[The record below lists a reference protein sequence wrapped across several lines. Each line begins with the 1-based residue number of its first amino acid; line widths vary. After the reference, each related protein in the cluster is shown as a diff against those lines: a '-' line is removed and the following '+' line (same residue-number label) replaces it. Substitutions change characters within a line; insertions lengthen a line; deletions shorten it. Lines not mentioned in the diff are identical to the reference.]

1 MSGQIAALA
10 LCVFRREDGALLV
23 AYGYDTV
30 KEQAFYRPLGGHIE
44 FGERAAAAARREIK
58 EELGAAVDGLRL
70 LGVVENLFT
79 FRGEPGHELVWL
91 YDARL
96 VDEALYE
103 REVIVADEGGSPFEA
118 HWVALEDFVAGKVPL
133 YPDGLLELLT
143 SEGASQTLR

>member
-10 LCVFRREDGALLV
+10 LCVFQREDGALLV

-44 FGERAAAAARREIK
+44 FGERAEAAARREIM

-79 FRGEPGHELVWL
+79 FLGEPGHEIVWIFE
-91 YDARL
+91 ARL
-96 VDEALYE
+96 VDEALYAQ
-103 REVIVADEGGSPFEA
+103 EVIIADEGGSPFEA
-118 HWVALEDFVAGKVPL
+118 RWVTLADFVAGKAPL

-143 SEGASQTLR
+143 RDS